1 MLFEVASG
9 QILLAKRR
17 EFERLHRE
25 MLIPNCEKAG
35 IKVVHCLMAE
45 VGSIG
50 KFIDIYQYGDY
61 KEYDSK
67 TTLLEDLLWKAGY
80 YEEIQK
86 CISGSISVELMREF
100 YSPLVHAE

>member
-9 QILLAKRR
+9 QILLSKRR
-17 EFERLHRE
+17 EFERLHRKI
-25 MLIPNCEKAG
+25 LVPNCEKAG

-61 KEYDSK
+61 QEYDSK

-80 YEEIQK
+80 YEKIQK
-86 CISGSISVELMREF
+86 CISGSISIELMREF
-100 YSPLVHAE
+100 YPPLAPAE